1 MNFSRALLQGLALAA
16 LLAVTGCFPPSAGSA
31 DEQKDPYYLSGKRRV
46 NSLDFNGAL
55 EDFEKALEANPRS
68 AAAHLELGI
77 LHEQRTKDYSAAIY
91 HFERFLKFKPDSDFA
106 EPVRQRIL
114 SCKQELAR
122 TVSLG
127 PVNQMVQRDLERL
140 DSLTKENAQLKT
152 QLEQVQNQMSQVIA
166 MQMGQQQQAQQRGQ
180 AASPGPQMRIAGP
193 APSGNAPRPDSPV
206 IDRNSTVTAQSSMN
220 APSLG
225 RTHTVKSG
233 DTFYKIA
240 KQYKVSEAA
249 LKTANPGVDAR
260 RMQIG
265 QVLKVPSI

>member
-1 MNFSRALLQGLALAA
+1 MIFSRALLYGLIVTAS
-16 LLAVTGCFPPSAGSA
+16 LAVTGCFPPSAGSA

-114 SCKQELAR
+114 ACKQELAR

-127 PVNQMVQRDLERL
+127 PVNQMVQRDLEKL
-140 DSLTKENAQLKT
+140 DGLTKENAQLKA
-152 QLEQVQNQMSQVIA
+152 QLEQMQNQMSQLIA
-166 MQMGQQQQAQQRGQ
+166 MQMGQQQQMQQRGQ
-180 AASPGPQMRIAGP
+180 VTQPVPQMRISGPTPSANTPQAGAPTPSQPVVAP
-193 APSGNAPRPDSPV
+193 ATVARP
-206 IDRNSTVTAQSSMN
+206 TV
-220 APSLG
+220 G
-225 RTHTVKSG
+225 RTHTIKSG

-249 LKTANPGVDAR
+249 LKTANPRVDAR

-265 QVLKVPSI
+265 QVLQVPSL

>member
-1 MNFSRALLQGLALAA
+1 MIFSRALLNGLIVTAA
-16 LLAVTGCFPPSAGSA
+16 LAVTGCFPPSAGSA

-114 SCKQELAR
+114 ACKQELAR

-127 PVNQMVQRDLERL
+127 PVNQMVQRDLEKL
-140 DSLTKENAQLKT
+140 DGLTKENAQLKA
-152 QLEQVQNQMSQVIA
+152 QLEQMQNQMSQLIA
-166 MQMGQQQQAQQRGQ
+166 MQMGQQQQLQQRGQ
-180 AASPGPQMRIAGP
+180 VTQPAPPMRISGP
-193 APSGNAPRPDSPV
+193 TPSANTPQVGAPTPSQPVVAQANVARPAV
-206 IDRNSTVTAQSSMN
+206 
-220 APSLG
+220 G

-249 LKTANPGVDAR
+249 LKTANPRIDAR

-265 QVLKVPSI
+265 QVIQIPSL

>member
-1 MNFSRALLQGLALAA
+1 MNFSRALLYGLAVTA
-16 LLAVTGCFPPSAGSA
+16 LLAVTGCFPPSAGTA

-91 HFERFLKFKPDSDFA
+91 HFDRFLKYKPDSDFA
-106 EPVRQRIL
+106 EPVRQRIV

-140 DSLTKENAQLKT
+140 DHLTKENLQLKT
-152 QLEQVQNQMSQVIA
+152 QLEQVQNQMSQVLA
-166 MQMGQQQQAQQRGQ
+166 MKMGQQELQQQLQIRAAGQ
-180 AASPGPQMRIAGP
+180 NGAPVRSTGSTP
-193 APSGNAPRPDSPV
+193 APGQVRPVSGVTNFIAQANLAQP
-206 IDRNSTVTAQSSMN
+206 TV
-220 APSLG
+220 G
-225 RTHTVKSG
+225 RTHVIKSG
-233 DTFYKIA
+233 DTLYKIA
-240 KQYKVSEAA
+240 RQYKVSESA
-249 LKTANPGVDAR
+249 LKTANPGVDPR
-260 RMQIG
+260 RMKLG
-265 QVLKVPSI
+265 QTLKIPSI

>member
-1 MNFSRALLQGLALAA
+1 MIFSRALLYGLIVTAA
-16 LLAVTGCFPPSAGSA
+16 LAVTGCFPPSAGSA

-114 SCKQELAR
+114 ACKQELAR

-127 PVNQMVQRDLERL
+127 PVNQMVQRDLEKL
-140 DSLTKENAQLKT
+140 DGLTKENAQLKA
-152 QLEQVQNQMSQVIA
+152 QLDQMQNQMSQILA
-166 MQMGQQQQAQQRGQ
+166 MKMGQQELQQRALGTQ
-180 AASPGPQMRIAGP
+180 QPAQPMRIAGP
-193 APSGNAPRPDSPV
+193 P
-206 IDRNSTVTAQSSMN
+206 STVNTPHVGAPTPSQPVVAQSN
-220 APSLG
+220 VTRPTVG
-225 RTHTVKSG
+225 RTHTVRSG
-233 DTFYKIA
+233 DTFFKIA

-249 LKTANPGVDAR
+249 LKTANPRVDAR

-265 QVLKVPSI
+265 QVIQIPSL

>member
-1 MNFSRALLQGLALAA
+1 MIFSRALLYGLIVTA
-16 LLAVTGCFPPSAGSA
+16 LLAVTGCFPPSVGSA

-77 LHEQRTKDYSAAIY
+77 LHEQRTKDFSAAIY

-114 SCKQELAR
+114 ACKQELAR

-127 PVNQMVQRDLERL
+127 PVNQMVQRDLEKL
-140 DSLTKENAQLKT
+140 DGLTKENAQLKG
-152 QLEQVQNQMSQVIA
+152 QLEQMQNQMSQLIA
-166 MQMGQQQQAQQRGQ
+166 MQMGQQQQSQQRPQGAQ
-180 AASPGPQMRIAGP
+180 PTPQMRITGP
-193 APSGNAPRPDSPV
+193 TPTPTTQTGAPVRGQPTVAQATVAAPSV
-206 IDRNSTVTAQSSMN
+206 
-220 APSLG
+220 G
-225 RTHTVKSG
+225 RTHTIKSG

-249 LKTANPGVDAR
+249 LKTANPRVDAR

-265 QVLKVPSI
+265 QVLQVPSL

>member
-1 MNFSRALLQGLALAA
+1 MIFSRALLYGLIVTAS
-16 LLAVTGCFPPSAGSA
+16 LAVTGCFPPSAGSA

-114 SCKQELAR
+114 ACKQELAR

-127 PVNQMVQRDLERL
+127 PVNQMVQRDLEKL
-140 DSLTKENAQLKT
+140 DGLTKENVQLKA
-152 QLEQVQNQMSQVIA
+152 QLEQMQNQMSQLIA
-166 MQMGQQQQAQQRGQ
+166 MQMGQQQQMQNRAQGIPQP
-180 AASPGPQMRIAGP
+180 APQMRIAGP
-193 APSGNAPRPDSPV
+193 PSSANTPLAGAPTTSQPV
-206 IDRNSTVTAQSSMN
+206 VAQSSV
-220 APSLG
+220 ARPTIG
-225 RTHTVKSG
+225 RTHTIKSG

-249 LKTANPGVDAR
+249 LKTANPRVDAR

-265 QVLKVPSI
+265 QVIQVPSL

>member
-1 MNFSRALLQGLALAA
+1 MNFSRALLHGLIVTA
-16 LLAVTGCFPPSAGSA
+16 LLAVTGCFPSGAGSA

-140 DSLTKENAQLKT
+140 DSLTKENAQLKA
-152 QLEQVQNQMSQVIA
+152 QLEQLQNQMSQLIA
-166 MQMGQQQQAQQRGQ
+166 MQMGQQQMQQRTQTGQ
-180 AASPGPQMRIAGP
+180 SSTPMRIGGPTTATPQPNTSVGGTTAG
-193 APSGNAPRPDSPV
+193 N
-206 IDRNSTVTAQSSMN
+206 TVVAQSSMN
-220 APSLG
+220 QPAIG

-265 QVLKVPSI
+265 QVLKVPSL

>member
-1 MNFSRALLQGLALAA
+1 MNFSRALWHGLALAA
-16 LLAVTGCFPPSAGSA
+16 LVAVTGCFPPRAGSA

-68 AAAHLELGI
+68 ASAHLELGI
-77 LHEQRTKDYSAAIY
+77 LHEQRTKDFSAAIY
-91 HFERFLKFKPDSDFA
+91 HFDRFLKYKPDSDFA
-106 EPVRQRIL
+106 EPVRQRIVA
-114 SCKQELAR
+114 CKQELAR

-152 QLEQVQNQMSQVIA
+152 QLEQVQNQMSQLIA
-166 MQMGQQQQAQQRGQ
+166 MQMGQQQQMQQRIAAGQ
-180 AASPGPQMRIAGP
+180 VAAPMRVGTTSAVVVRPAGQTTNILAQGTMPP
-193 APSGNAPRPDSPV
+193 AVGV
-206 IDRNSTVTAQSSMN
+206 
-220 APSLG
+220 G
-225 RTHTVKSG
+225 RTHVIRPG

-240 KQYKVSEAA
+240 KQYRVSEAA

-260 RMQIG
+260 RMKLG
-265 QVLKVPSI
+265 QTLKIPSI